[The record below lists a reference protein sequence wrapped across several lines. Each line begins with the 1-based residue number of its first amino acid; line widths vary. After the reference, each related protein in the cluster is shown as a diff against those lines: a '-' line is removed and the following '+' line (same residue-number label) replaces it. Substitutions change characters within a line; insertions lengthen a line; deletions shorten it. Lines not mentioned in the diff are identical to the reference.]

1 MANPGGVRGF
11 GATVVG
17 WLIVAVIVYFF
28 FGFLIGTIRWVFRFI
43 VVVVLIGALLTV
55 WFKLRGDD

>member
-1 MANPGGVRGF
+1 MANSGGVRGF

-28 FGFLIGTIRWVFRFI
+28 FGNLIGTIRWVFRFGL
-43 VVVVLIGALLTV
+43 VVLLIGALLTAY
-55 WFKLRGDD
+55 FKLRDGD

>member
-1 MANPGGVRGF
+1 MAKTGGIRGF
-11 GATVVG
+11 GATIIG

-43 VVVVLIGALLTV
+43 IVLFLLGALLTV
-55 WFKLRGDD
+55 YFKLRDGD

>member
-1 MANPGGVRGF
+1 MVKPGGVRGF

-28 FGFLIGTIRWVFRFI
+28 FGFLIGTIRWVFRFVI
-43 VVVVLIGALLTV
+43 VLFLLGGLLTLY
-55 WFKLRGDD
+55 FKLRDDD